1 MGSTISKENTTTQT
15 VTTAQEPNVNVTQQ
29 PETNEE
35 REERVEQVDTT
46 TENKPSFLYNLKNIF
61 TRNSNNQPVS
71 TGGKK
76 KTLRKKLK
84 SKKNKKNG
92 KTEKRKNIKI

>member
-1 MGSTISKENTTTQT
+1 MGSTTSKENTTPQT
-15 VTTAQEPNVNVTQQ
+15 VTTVQPNINTQP
-29 PETNEE
+29 PETNV
-35 REERVEQVDTT
+35 ERVQQVQQIDT

-61 TRNSNNQPVS
+61 TGKNNNQPVS

-84 SKKNKKNG
+84 SKKNKK
-92 KTEKRKNIKI
+92 TEKNKKHK

>member
-1 MGSTISKENTTTQT
+1 MGSTISKEKYTTPQT
-15 VTTAQEPNVNVTQQ
+15 VTVQEPNVNVTQQ
-29 PETNEE
+29 PESN
-35 REERVEQVDTT
+35 EERVEQVDTTT

-61 TRNSNNQPVS
+61 TGKNNNNQPVS

-92 KTEKRKNIKI
+92 KTEKRKNVKM

>member
-1 MGSTISKENTTTQT
+1 MGSTTSKENTSSAT
-15 VTTAQEPNVNVTQQ
+15 VQESNVNATQQ
-29 PETNEE
+29 ETN
-35 REERVEQVDTT
+35 EERVEQVDDA
-46 TENKPSFLYNLKNIF
+46 TENKPSFLHNLKNIF

-76 KTLRKKLK
+76 KTLRKKSK

-92 KTEKRKNIKI
+92 RTEKRKNTKN

>member
-1 MGSTISKENTTTQT
+1 MGSTISKEKYTTPQT
-15 VTTAQEPNVNVTQQ
+15 VTVQEPNVNVTQQ
-29 PETNEE
+29 PESN
-35 REERVEQVDTT
+35 EERVEQVDTTT

-61 TRNSNNQPVS
+61 TGKNNNNNQPVS

-92 KTEKRKNIKI
+92 KTEKRKNVKM